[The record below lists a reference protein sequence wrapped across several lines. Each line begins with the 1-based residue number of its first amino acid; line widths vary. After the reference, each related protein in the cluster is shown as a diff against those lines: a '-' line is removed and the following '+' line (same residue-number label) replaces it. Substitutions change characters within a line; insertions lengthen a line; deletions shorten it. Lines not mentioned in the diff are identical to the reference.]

1 MKKLVLCLFL
11 MLGVLSFSER
21 FVEEC
26 KILSSS
32 YSHMRCQSLDSG
44 KIFHFSYPRNT
55 LGIGQVYKV
64 WFTGSGYRNLQLSYF
79 EYLY

>member
-11 MLGVLSFSER
+11 TLGVLSFSER

-64 WFTGSGYRNLQLSYF
+64 WFTEICS
-79 EYLY
+79 